1 MLKHFILYIV
11 VVVVFLVFKLSV
23 GKKYQKIL
31 KKLLEVTRVLI
42 GTITVK
48 KMSCNIILLNICQL

>member
-48 KMSCNIILLNICQL
+48 KMSCNIILLNICLL

>member
-11 VVVVFLVFKLSV
+11 VVVVFLVFKLSL